1 MATDGDNITTH
12 REKSSPQSTSVMSA
26 PSQEML
32 SKVQTAD
39 SVWIPRD
46 VFEKLYLNPER
57 AVAGDLRKKVAKSG
71 QYLSHC

>member
-1 MATDGDNITTH
+1 MAALQKIDSTMHEESIHSNSQTEK
-12 REKSSPQSTSVMSA
+12 RE
-26 PSQEML
+26 EI

-57 AVAGDLRKKVAKSG
+57 PVAGDARKKV
-71 QYLSHC
+71 CC